1 MKCLGQFLGQSM
13 VLALLGP
20 WEDDRFMLDELC
32 DMAKM
37 SKIWKVDGMKSMLA
51 NIAVS
56 NQESAISRSR
66 NY

>member
-1 MKCLGQFLGQSM
+1 M